1 MLPIV
6 LLAVAQPAPAQP
18 DKPLVPFPHPLITE
32 VLYAVPSGKDGDA
45 DQDGKRSATGD
56 EFVELINPHD
66 KPINLKGYVLSD
78 ASSQSGDEAAGDS
91 PKESPKTNMPYPKD
105 DTAKPANPRP
115 GDKPTPPGGGV
126 TNAPKKD
133 ASPKRSRANSDSRIR
148 FVFPELTL
156 QPGEVVVVF
165 NGHEGHPVGP
175 VGTTS
180 TAAKKNERFHQAYVL
195 TMNARNRYVAL
206 SNTGDYVL
214 LTDPAGK
221 AVECVR
227 WGDRKPDEG
236 VDPTLDETAPISRV
250 SVQRRGIRG
259 GFVDHTDL
267 DPAAKYS
274 PGKFETKDR

>member
-6 LLAVAQPAPAQP
+6 LLAVAQPVPVQP

-56 EFVELINPHD
+56 EFIELINPHD

-78 ASSQSGDEAAGDS
+78 ASSQSSEEPASGV
-91 PKESPKTNMPYPKD
+91 PNESPKTNMPYPNED
-105 DTAKPANPRP
+105 AGRPGRAKP
-115 GDKPTPPGGGV
+115 GDKPASPGGGT
-126 TNAPKKD
+126 TNTPKKE
-133 ASPKRSRANSDSRIR
+133 SKPQRAEAKNDSRIR
-148 FVFPELTL
+148 FVFPDLTL

-165 NGHEGHPVGP
+165 NGHEGHPAGP

-180 TAAKKNERFHQAYVL
+180 TAAKKNERFHNAYVL

-227 WGDRKPDEG
+227 WGGRTPDEG
-236 VDPTLDETAPISRV
+236 VDPALDETAPLSRV

-274 PGKFETKDR
+274 PGKFETKER

>member
-6 LLAVAQPAPAQP
+6 LLAVAQPVPAQP

-56 EFVELINPHD
+56 EFIELINPHD

-78 ASSQSGDEAAGDS
+78 ASSQTGDEAAGDS
-91 PKESPKTNMPYPKD
+91 AKEPPKTNMPYPKD
-105 DTAKPANPRP
+105 DTGKPENARP
-115 GDKPTPPGGGV
+115 GDRATSPGGGV

-133 ASPKRSRANSDSRIR
+133 AKPQRSRENNDSRIR

-180 TAAKKNERFHQAYVL
+180 TAAKKNERFHNAYVL

-236 VDPTLDETAPISRV
+236 VDPALDETAPISRV
-250 SVQRRGIRG
+250 SVQRRGIRS
-259 GFVDHTDL
+259 GFVDHTDV
-267 DPAAKYS
+267 DAAAKYS